1 MRIRMTALSCT
12 IIVATALRVMCQ
24 TVPEG
29 AFRVGA
35 AKVDITPAQS
45 ELPKG
50 YLGILD
56 QLYSRAI
63 VIDNGHTSAAL
74 VSLDA
79 GAAPGDL
86 CKTVS
91 ERIEKELG
99 IPAVNIL
106 ITATHSHSVPGV
118 FPMFARP
125 GASMDSAAISRV
137 TAYEGRVFDSVKLA
151 KAKLQPARVS
161 YGTGVSYINVQRDQ
175 IDPVI
180 HQWWEG
186 ANYGGLSDKTVAVIK
201 FESLN
206 GDPIAI
212 YYNYAM
218 HAVITG
224 NLDLVSGDAPG
235 ATSRYI
241 EGHLNDKVVALWSEG
256 AAGDQNPVYFQ
267 QTYDLRKIRIDDY
280 AKQGKDISNAMP
292 PGGQGMDRNNPEV
305 AHLMNEQKE
314 MIVSM
319 GQMLGEEVLRV
330 VRESQKGEADGR
342 IFGKTTTI
350 TCPGRER
357 TNEGRGGIAGTY
369 KDGPP
374 VELKLGLLMIDDV
387 DIGAVNGEVYNLIA
401 QRLKAESPYKKTMMA
416 TLTNGMAMSGY
427 IPDDASF
434 GHQTFEVLSSRLM
447 PGCAETKIVDGITGM
462 MPRIMY

>member
-1 MRIRMTALSCT
+1 MRIKITALISI
-12 IIVATALRVMCQ
+12 IIVSAALCAACQ
-24 TVPEG
+24 TVPAG

-56 QLYSRAI
+56 QVYSRAI
-63 VIDNGHTSAAL
+63 VIDNGQTSAAL
-74 VSLDA
+74 VTLDA
-79 GAAPGDL
+79 GAVPVDL
-86 CKTVS
+86 SKAVG
-91 ERIEKELG
+91 ERIEKELA
-99 IPAVNIL
+99 IPAVNVL
-106 ITATHSHSVPGV
+106 FTATHSHSVPGV
-118 FPMFARP
+118 FPFFMRP
-125 GASMDSAAISRV
+125 GASLDSATMGRV
-137 TAYEGRVFDSVKLA
+137 TAYENRVFDSVKMA
-151 KAKLQPARVS
+151 KDKLQPARVS
-161 YGTGVSYINVQRDQ
+161 YGTGVSYINVQRDM
-175 IDPVI
+175 IDPVT
-180 HQWWEG
+180 HHWWEG
-186 ANYGGLSDKTVAVIK
+186 ANYEGLSDKTVAVIK
-201 FESLN
+201 FESLT
-206 GDPIAI
+206 GDPIAV

-224 NLDLVSGDAPG
+224 NLDMVSGDAPG

-241 EGHLNDKVVALWSEG
+241 EGHFNGKVVAVWSEG
-256 AAGDQNPVYFQ
+256 ASGDQNPVYFQ
-267 QTYDLRKIRIDDY
+267 QTYDLRKIRIDDF

-314 MIVSM
+314 MIISM

-330 VRESQKGEADGR
+330 VRETRKGEADGR

-374 VELKLGLLMIDDV
+374 VELKLGLLMIDDIA
-387 DIGAVNGEVYNLIA
+387 IGAIDGEVYNLIA
-401 QRLKAESPYKKTMMA
+401 QRLKAESPYKKTMLA
-416 TLTNGMAMSGY
+416 TLTNGMAMAGY

-434 GHQTFEVLSSRLM
+434 GHETFEVLSTRLKQ
-447 PGCAETKIVDGITGM
+447 GCAETKIVDGIIGM
-462 MPRIMY
+462 MPRVIY

>member
-1 MRIRMTALSCT
+1 MQLKMKALT
-12 IIVATALRVMCQ
+12 WALFLAVPLGTVCQ
-24 TVPEG
+24 TVPAG
-29 AFRVGA
+29 TFRVGA
-35 AKVDITPAQS
+35 AKVDITPAQN

-56 QLYSRAI
+56 QVYSRAI
-63 VIDNGHTSAAL
+63 VVDNGHTSAAL
-74 VSLDA
+74 VTLDA
-79 GAAPGDL
+79 GVAPGDL
-86 CKTVS
+86 CKAVGA
-91 ERIEKELG
+91 RIEKELG
-99 IPAVNIL
+99 IPAVNVL
-106 ITATHSHSVPGV
+106 FTATHSHSVPGV

-125 GASMDSAAISRV
+125 GASMDSEAMSRV
-137 TAYEGRVFDSVKLA
+137 TAYENKVFESVKMA
-151 KAKLQPARVS
+151 KDKLQPARIG
-161 YGTGVSYINVQRDQ
+161 YGTGVSYINIQRDI
-175 IDPVI
+175 IDPVT
-180 HQWWEG
+180 HGWWEG
-186 ANYGGLSDKTVAVIK
+186 ANYTGLSDKTVAVIK
-201 FESLN
+201 FEALN

-212 YYNYAM
+212 YYNYAR

-241 EGHLNDKVVALWSEG
+241 EGHFNDKVVAVWSEG
-256 AAGDQNPVYFQ
+256 ASGDQNPVYFQ
-267 QTYDLRKIRIDDY
+267 QTYDLRKIRIADY

-292 PGGQGMDRNNPEV
+292 PGGQGMDRSNPEV

-314 MIVSM
+314 MITSM

-330 VRESQKGEADGR
+330 VREAKKGEADGR

-374 VELKLGLLMIDDV
+374 VELKLGLLMIDDIA
-387 DIGAVNGEVYNLIA
+387 IGASDGEVYNLIA
-401 QRLKAESPYKKTMMA
+401 QRLKAESPYKKTMLA

-427 IPDDASF
+427 VPDDASF
-434 GHQTFEVLSSRLM
+434 GHQTFEVLSSRLQ
-447 PGCAETKIVDGITGM
+447 PGCAETKIVDGIIGM
-462 MPRIMY
+462 MPRVTY

>member
-1 MRIRMTALSCT
+1 MRIKMTALFC
-12 IIVATALRVMCQ
+12 IIVFATVFHVMGQ
-24 TVPEG
+24 TVPDG

-56 QLYSRAI
+56 QVYSRAI

-86 CKTVS
+86 CKAVS

-125 GASMDSAAISRV
+125 GATMDSAAVSRV
-137 TAYEGRVFDSVKLA
+137 TAYEDRVFDSVKLA
-151 KAKLQPARVS
+151 KDKLQPARIS

-175 IDPVI
+175 IDPVT

-235 ATSRYI
+235 ATSKYI
-241 EGHLNDKVVALWSEG
+241 ENHLNDKVVALWSEG

-280 AKQGKDISNAMP
+280 AKRGKDISNAMP

-330 VRESQKGEADGR
+330 VRDSQKGEADGR

-387 DIGAVNGEVYNLIA
+387 AIGAVNGEVYNLIA
-401 QRLKAESPYKKTMMA
+401 QRLKAESPYKKTMIA

-434 GHQTFEVLSSRLM
+434 GHQTFEVLSSRLK

-462 MPRIMY
+462 MPRITY

>member
-1 MRIRMTALSCT
+1 MRIRITALVSI
-12 IIVATALRVMCQ
+12 IIVAAAFRVPCQ
-24 TVPEG
+24 TIPAG

-35 AKVDITPAQS
+35 AKVDITPAP
-45 ELPKG
+45 EDLPKG

-74 VSLDA
+74 VTLDA
-79 GAAPGDL
+79 GVAPTDL
-86 CKTVS
+86 CKAVG

-99 IPAVNIL
+99 IPAINVL
-106 ITATHSHSVPGV
+106 FTATHSHSVPGV

-125 GASMDSAAISRV
+125 GASLDGATMSRV
-137 TAYEGRVFDSVKLA
+137 AAYEDRVFDSVKMA
-151 KAKLQPARVS
+151 KDKLQPARIS
-161 YGTGVSYINVQRDQ
+161 YGTGVSYINVQRDM
-175 IDPVI
+175 IDPMT
-180 HQWWEG
+180 HHWWEG
-186 ANYGGLSDKTVAVIK
+186 ANYEGLSDKTVAVLK
-201 FESLN
+201 FESLSGN
-206 GDPIAI
+206 PIAI

-224 NLDLVSGDAPG
+224 NLDMVSGDAPG

-241 EGHLNDKVVALWSEG
+241 EGHFNDKVVALWSEG

-305 AHLMNEQKE
+305 LHLMNEQKE
-314 MIVSM
+314 MITSM

-330 VRESQKGEADGR
+330 VRVSKEGEADGR
-342 IFGKTTTI
+342 IFGKTITI

-357 TNEGRGGIAGTY
+357 TNQGRGGTAGTY
-369 KDGPP
+369 KDGSPI
-374 VELKLGLLMIDDV
+374 ELKLGLLMIDDV
-387 DIGAVNGEVYNLIA
+387 AIGTVDGEVYNLIA

-434 GHQTFEVLSSRLM
+434 GHETFEVLSSRLKQ
-447 PGCAETKIVDGITGM
+447 GCAETKIVDGIIGM
-462 MPRIMY
+462 MPRVMY

>member
-1 MRIRMTALSCT
+1 MQLKMKALT
-12 IIVATALRVMCQ
+12 LALFLAVPLGATCQ
-24 TVPEG
+24 TVPAG
-29 AFRVGA
+29 TFRVGA
-35 AKVDITPAQS
+35 AKVDITPAQN

-56 QLYSRAI
+56 QIYSRAI

-74 VSLDA
+74 VTLDA
-79 GAAPGDL
+79 GVVPDDV
-86 CKTVS
+86 CKTVG

-106 ITATHSHSVPGV
+106 FTATHSHSVPGV

-125 GASMDSAAISRV
+125 GASLDSAAMARV
-137 TAYEGRVFDSVKLA
+137 SAYEDKVFQSVKLA
-151 KAKLQPARVS
+151 KAQLQPARIS
-161 YGTGVSYINVQRDQ
+161 YGTGVSYINVQRDI
-175 IDPVI
+175 IDPVT
-180 HQWWEG
+180 HGWWEG
-186 ANYGGLSDKTVAVIK
+186 ANYAGVSDKTVAVIK
-201 FESLN
+201 FESLT
-206 GDPIAI
+206 GEPIAI

-235 ATSRYI
+235 ATSKYI
-241 EGHLNDKVVALWSEG
+241 EDHFNNKVVALWSEG
-256 AAGDQNPVYFQ
+256 AAGDQNPIYFQ

-305 AHLMNEQKE
+305 VRLMNEQKE

-330 VRESQKGEADGR
+330 VRDAKNGETDGR
-342 IFGKTTTI
+342 LLGKTTTI
-350 TCPGRER
+350 TCPGRIR
-357 TNEGRGGIAGTY
+357 TNEGRGGIEGTY

-374 VELKLGLLMIDDV
+374 VELKLGLLMIDDIA
-387 DIGAVNGEVYNLIA
+387 IGATNGEVYNLIA
-401 QRLKAESPYKKTMMA
+401 QRLKAESPYKKTMLA

-434 GHQTFEVLSSRLM
+434 GHQTFEVLSSRLK
-447 PGCAETKIVDGITGM
+447 PGCAETKIVDGIIGM
-462 MPRIMY
+462 MPRVTY

>member
-1 MRIRMTALSCT
+1 MRIKLAALISIILVTA
-12 IIVATALRVMCQ
+12 AFRVSCQ
-24 TVPEG
+24 TVPAG
-29 AFRVGA
+29 AFRVGT
-35 AKVDITPAQS
+35 AKVDVTPAQS

-56 QLYSRAI
+56 QVYSRAI
-63 VIDNGHTSAAL
+63 VIDNGNTSAAL
-74 VSLDA
+74 VTLDA
-79 GAAPGDL
+79 GAAPPDL
-86 CKTVS
+86 CKAVA

-99 IPAVNIL
+99 IPAINVL

-118 FPMFARP
+118 FPMFMRP
-125 GASMDSAAISRV
+125 GATLDSEAMGRV
-137 TAYEGRVFDSVKLA
+137 AAYENRVFDSVKMA
-151 KAKLQPARVS
+151 KDKLQPARIS
-161 YGTGVSYINVQRDQ
+161 YGTGVSYINVQRDM
-175 IDPVI
+175 IDPGT
-180 HQWWEG
+180 HHWWEG
-186 ANYGGLSDKTVAVIK
+186 ANYGGLSDKTVAVIE

-224 NLDLVSGDAPG
+224 NLDMVSGDAPG

-241 EGHLNDKVVALWSEG
+241 EGHFNDKVVALWSEG
-256 AAGDQNPVYFQ
+256 ASGDQNPVYFQ
-267 QTYDLRKIRIDDY
+267 QTYDLRKIRIDDF

-305 AHLMNEQKE
+305 LHLMNEQKE

-330 VRESQKGEADGR
+330 VRESKKGEADGR

-350 TCPGRER
+350 SCPGRER

-374 VELKLGLLMIDDV
+374 VELKLGLLMIDDIA
-387 DIGAVNGEVYNLIA
+387 IGAVDGEVYNLIA

-434 GHQTFEVLSSRLM
+434 GHETFEVLSSRLKQ
-447 PGCAETKIVDGITGM
+447 GCAETKIVDGIIGM
-462 MPRIMY
+462 MPRVMY

>member
-1 MRIRMTALSCT
+1 MRIKLAALISIILVTASF
-12 IIVATALRVMCQ
+12 RVSCQ
-24 TVPEG
+24 TVSAG

-35 AKVDITPAQS
+35 AKVDVTPAQS

-63 VIDNGHTSAAL
+63 VIDNGNTSAAL
-74 VSLDA
+74 VTLDA
-79 GAAPGDL
+79 GAAPPDL
-86 CKTVS
+86 CKAVAT
-91 ERIEKELG
+91 RIEKELG
-99 IPAVNIL
+99 IPATNVL

-118 FPMFARP
+118 FPFFMRP
-125 GASMDSAAISRV
+125 GASLDSATMSRV
-137 TAYEGRVFDSVKLA
+137 TAYENRVFDSVKLA
-151 KAKLQPARVS
+151 KDKLQPARVS
-161 YGTGVSYINVQRDQ
+161 YGTGVSSINVQRDM
-175 IDPVI
+175 IDPVT
-180 HQWWEG
+180 HHWWEG
-186 ANYGGLSDKTVAVIK
+186 ANYNGLSDKTVAVIK
-201 FESLN
+201 FESMS

-224 NLDLVSGDAPG
+224 NLDMVSGDAPG
-235 ATSRYI
+235 AASRYI
-241 EGHLNDKVVALWSEG
+241 EGHFNDKVVALWSEG
-256 AAGDQNPVYFQ
+256 ASGDQNPVYFQ
-267 QTYDLRKIRIDDY
+267 QTYDLRKIRIDDF

-292 PGGQGMDRNNPEV
+292 PGGQGMDRNDPEV

-314 MIVSM
+314 MIISM

-330 VRESQKGEADGR
+330 VRETRKGEADGR

-374 VELKLGLLMIDDV
+374 VDLKLGLLMIDDIA
-387 DIGAVNGEVYNLIA
+387 IGAIDGEVYNLIA
-401 QRLKAESPYKKTMMA
+401 QRLKAESPYKKTMLA

-434 GHQTFEVLSSRLM
+434 GHETFEVLSTRLKQ
-447 PGCAETKIVDGITGM
+447 GCAETKIVDGIIGM
-462 MPRIMY
+462 MPRVMY